1 MTITVHPENTI
12 QAMRRKIRLTIAQ
25 LNLTVGAIDANT
37 DQIIAAL
44 QQARGETDIILFPEL
59 SISAYPPEDLLFR
72 PAFYAAIQAALARI
86 VTETGEFYALIG
98 HPHREGRR
106 LYNAASLIRKQ
117 KIIHTY
123 YKQNLPNY
131 GVFDE
136 KRYFSAGNEP
146 CLFEING
153 CRAALSICED
163 LWAGEPVRQA
173 AAAGAS
179 ILFNINASPYDKNQL
194 ALREQMIA
202 KRAKEANLH
211 IVYANL
217 VGGQDELV
225 FDGNSMIVD
234 NRGEPVFHAPAFEAG
249 LFTVNLDMAHK
260 PPPPANAGLAQE
272 QEQIIYAALLTGV
285 RDYIGKNRFSGA
297 VIGLSGGIDSALTL
311 CIAADALGPE
321 NVEAVIMPSRFTAAM
336 SIEDAE
342 WQAQALNVRHETI
355 SIQAAFDTFLASLG
369 PRFAGLP
376 ADITEENI
384 QARCRGLILMA
395 ISNKTGRLVLTTGNK
410 SEMAVGYATLY
421 GDMAGGFAPLK
432 DIWKTMVY
440 RLAKWRNRRQTVIP
454 ERVLTRPP
462 SAELRPDQVD
472 QDSLPDYAVL
482 DPILELYIEDD
493 TPPEAII
500 ARGFAAET
508 VRQVLRLVDKSEYKR
523 RQAAPGVR
531 ITARAFGRDRRY
543 PVTSGYVEGKSG

>member
-1 MTITVHPENTI
+1 MT
-12 QAMRRKIRLTIAQ
+12 RKICVTIAQ
-25 LNLTVGAIDANT
+25 LNLTVGAIADNT
-37 DQIIAAL
+37 DRIIDAMRRAP
-44 QQARGETDIILFPEL
+44 GETDIILFPEL
-59 SISAYPPEDLLFR
+59 CVSAYPPEDLLLR
-72 PAFYAAIQAALARI
+72 PAFHEAVQAAIARI
-86 VTETGEFYALIG
+86 VSQSGEIYLLIG
-98 HPHREGRR
+98 HPRRQGDR
-106 LYNAASLIRKQ
+106 LYNAASLIHRQ
-117 KIIHTY
+117 KIIAVYH
-123 YKQNLPNY
+123 KQNLPNY

-136 KRYFSAGNEP
+136 KRYFEAGNEA

-153 CRAALSICED
+153 CRAAISICED
-163 LWAGEPVRQA
+163 IWVPDTVRQA
-173 AAAGAS
+173 ATNGAA
-179 ILFNINASPYDKNQL
+179 ILFNINASPYDKNKL
-194 ALREQMIA
+194 ALREQTIA
-202 KRAKEANLH
+202 KQAKAAKMH

-234 NRGEPVFHAPAFEAG
+234 PHGEALFHAPAFEAG
-249 LFTVNLDMAHK
+249 LFTVSLNTGYEN
-260 PPPPANAGLAQE
+260 PSPGLAHPKQE
-272 QEQIIYAALLTGV
+272 QSIYTALLTGV
-285 RDYIGKNRFSGA
+285 RDYIAKNCFNGA

-311 CIAADALGPE
+311 CIAVDALGPE

-336 SIEDAE
+336 SIEDARR
-342 WQAQALNVRHETI
+342 QAEALNVRHDI
-355 SIQAAFDTFLASLG
+355 IAIQPAFDTFLKLLR

-376 ADITEENI
+376 TDITEENI

-440 RLAKWRNRRQTVIP
+440 KLARWRNRRQPVIP

-462 SAELRPDQVD
+462 SAELRADQLD
-472 QDSLPDYAVL
+472 CDSLPDYAEL
-482 DPILELYIEDD
+482 DPILELYIEHD

-500 ARGFAAET
+500 KRGFAAGT
-508 VRQVLRLVDKSEYKR
+508 VRRVVRLVDKSEYKR

-531 ITARAFGRDRRY
+531 ITERAFGRDRRY
-543 PVTSGYVEGKSG
+543 PITSGYVEGNAE